1 VCSCFICDL
10 VIYWFVFL
18 CITAGDGYKFPTT
31 ETPEFS
37 KNCHAVDNIVGYI
50 IATAVVTAVAINVM
64 KVVLRYAV

>member
-1 VCSCFICDL
+1 M
-10 VIYWFVFL
+10 FL